1 MTARTCVGVIV
12 AVLTLTVLA
21 PPVSAFD
28 SAAVFAKGTYVISG
42 EGVYGQQFNL
52 EGVAHE
58 SDIEFWGL
66 GLRASM
72 LPFGPTGPGVAR
84 GALELGLEPYYQRY
98 TEPQSAFWAGLGL
111 VLRYHFLSFGR
122 FVPYAELAAA
132 AGGTD
137 LRVKEID
144 SDFAFVVW
152 GGIGASFFVTDS
164 TAIYA
169 GYRLEHVSNGN
180 TSEPNRGFESHVG
193 VFGMSY
199 YFRGRDLR

>member
-1 MTARTCVGVIV
+1 MIVRPGVVVIV
-12 AVLTLTVLA
+12 AVLTLAALA

-28 SAAVFAKGTYVISG
+28 ADQAFAKGTYVLSG

-52 EGVAHE
+52 EGVVHE

-72 LPFGPTGPGVAR
+72 LPFGPTGPGAVR
-84 GALELGLEPYYQRY
+84 GALEVGLEPYYQRY

-111 VLRYHFLSFGR
+111 VLRYHFLALGR
-122 FVPYAELAAA
+122 LVPYVEVAAG

-137 LRVKEID
+137 LKVKEID
-144 SDFAFVVW
+144 SSFAFVVW
-152 GGIGASFFVTDS
+152 GGVGASFFVTDS

-193 VFGMSY
+193 VLGMSY
-199 YFRGRDLR
+199 YFR